1 MHQPVSLQRSSCSE
15 AVVEEVEEVEE
26 VVRGSQRWGRAAG

>member
-1 MHQPVSLQRSSCSE
+1 VGEGPTAAEDVEEGSRPVVEVVEVE

-26 VVRGSQRWGRAAG
+26 